1 MNADKVITRISGLS
15 VVFWLAV
22 VLAGLSGCQSAYQPP
37 GEGLWIAV
45 GAAR

>member
-1 MNADKVITRISGLS
+1 MNASEQFNARLSGLS

-22 VLAGLSGCQSAYQPP
+22 ALAGLSGCQHQPP
-37 GEGLWIAV
+37 GADLWIAV